1 MNDDLNVLINKLKT
15 KRETKIANMKIDPLK
30 ARIKGI
36 DDSACQEYFIRRR
49 YWVQTNENVQLSK
62 ETGKVFKKDDQVE
75 KAKRFFKLVL
85 FKKQRNALLAG
96 EGASE
101 HSHHA
106 AKITNQSDEIQFF
119 NDTLLNEDQ
128 EKMKCLLRKG
138 N

>member
-36 DDSACQEYFIRRR
+36 DDSACQE

-106 AKITNQSDEIQFF
+106 A
-119 NDTLLNEDQ
+119 
-128 EKMKCLLRKG
+128 
-138 N
+138 